1 MIRKTGKMTI
11 TFDRDIYSKLLSKY
25 QPRIIKTEEEN
36 EFFLE
41 IVEELISTKNL
52 KSEEEALLQLL
63 VKLIEDFEDKHYQIN
78 ASTPQSRLLH
88 LMEARS
94 LDATDLL
101 EIMGSREAVVE
112 LINDRLEITKQQ
124 AEALGRFFH
133 VDPGLFLFN

>member
-1 MIRKTGKMTI
+1 MTI

-52 KSEEEALLQLL
+52 NSEEEALLQLL
-63 VKLIEDFEDKHYQIN
+63 VKLIEDFEGKHYQIN

-112 LINDRLEITKQQ
+112 VINDRLEITKQQ

>member
-1 MIRKTGKMTI
+1 
-11 TFDRDIYSKLLSKY
+11 LLSKY

-52 KSEEEALLQLL
+52 NSEEEALLQLL

-112 LINDRLEITKQQ
+112 VINDRLEITKQQ

>member
-1 MIRKTGKMTI
+1 MTI
-11 TFDRDIYSKLLSKY
+11 TFVRDIYSKLLSKY

-36 EFFLE
+36 EFFME

-52 KSEEEALLQLL
+52 NSEEEALLQLL

-112 LINDRLEITKQQ
+112 VINDRLEITKQQ

>member
-52 KSEEEALLQLL
+52 NPEEEALLQLL

-112 LINDRLEITKQQ
+112 VINDRLEITKQQ

>member
-11 TFDRDIYSKLLSKY
+11 TFDRNIYRKLLSKY
-25 QPRIIKTEEEN
+25 QPRIIKTEEKN

-112 LINDRLEITKQQ
+112 VINDRLEITKQQ

>member
-1 MIRKTGKMTI
+1 MTI
-11 TFDRDIYSKLLSKY
+11 TFDTDIYSKLLSKY

-52 KSEEEALLQLL
+52 NSEEEALLQLL

-112 LINDRLEITKQQ
+112 VINDRLEITKQQ

>member
-1 MIRKTGKMTI
+1 MTI
-11 TFDRDIYSKLLSKY
+11 TFDRNIYRKLLSKY
-25 QPRIIKTEEEN
+25 QPRIIKTEEKN

-112 LINDRLEITKQQ
+112 VINDRLEITKQQ

>member
-11 TFDRDIYSKLLSKY
+11 TFDREIYSKLLSKY

-41 IVEELISTKNL
+41 IVEQLISTKNL
-52 KSEEEALLQLL
+52 KPEEEALLELL
-63 VKLIEDFEDKHYQIN
+63 VKLIENFEDKHYQIN

-112 LINDRLEITKQQ
+112 VINDRLEITKQQ

>member
-52 KSEEEALLQLL
+52 NSEEEALLQLL

-112 LINDRLEITKQQ
+112 VINDRLEITKQQ

>member
-11 TFDRDIYSKLLSKY
+11 SFDRDIYSKLLSKY

-101 EIMGSREAVVE
+101 EIMGSRDAVVE
-112 LINDRLEITKQQ
+112 VINDRLEITKQQ